1 MRQDWQHRGIMVSL
15 SVTAEDDAGM
25 NPELL
30 KRLLEKKFIL
40 YAVAQVASTVL
51 VGFDAIDGAQWT
63 QLNMVI
69 LGTFTIDN
77 VVESVAARRDEP

>member
-1 MRQDWQHRGIMVSL
+1 
-15 SVTAEDDAGM
+15 M

-40 YAVAQVASTVL
+40 YAVAQVTSTVL
-51 VGFDAIDGAQWT
+51 VGFDALDGAQWT

-69 LGTFTIDN
+69 LGTFTLDN

>member
-1 MRQDWQHRGIMVSL
+1 MVSL